1 VAALICCA
9 LIGSI
14 MIVAHGTAAQ
24 TANLA
29 LNRPVTASSAENAGT
44 AATAAVDG
52 NTGTRWSSAFSDP
65 QWIRVDLGATQS
77 IGRVVL
83 RWEGAYG
90 RAYQIQ
96 VSNDGATWTNLF
108 STTTGD
114 GGVDDLSVSGSG
126 RYVRMY
132 GTQRATGYGY
142 SLWEFEVYPGA
153 ATPTATP
160 TTAPATCGTANAA
173 LTRPATTSST
183 ENAGTPAPAA
193 VDGNTGTRWSSAASD
208 PQWLQI
214 DLGSTQTVC
223 RVVLRWEA
231 AYGRAYQIQV
241 SNDGTTWTNLFSTT
255 TGDGGV
261 DDLSVS
267 GSGRY
272 VRMYGTARATAYGY
286 SLWEF
291 EVYVTGAVTTPTPT
305 ATPTT
310 PGVIDFG
317 PNVAIFDPSMS
328 SATIQA
334 KLNSVFA
341 TQESNQFGLERN
353 ALLFKPGVYSVDANI
368 GFNTQIAGLGLSPD
382 DVTINGYVRAE
393 ADWFGDNGTQNFWR
407 FAENMSVTPP
417 DGNNRWAVSQAAP
430 FRRMH
435 VRGALQLDP
444 RNHGWSSGGFLAD
457 SKIDGQVASGSQQQ
471 YMTRNS
477 QIGGWSN
484 CVWNCV
490 FVGVSGA
497 PAQTFPNPP
506 YTTVAQAPVIREK
519 PFLYINS
526 AGAYQVFVP
535 ALRTNVSGTSWF
547 AQTPQGASLPISQ
560 FYIVKPGATAA
571 DINAALAQG
580 KDLLVT
586 PGVYHLNQ
594 TINITR
600 ANTVVLGLGLATF
613 IPDNG
618 VVAIKVADVDG
629 VKLAGLLIDAG
640 TTNSPIL
647 IEVGPPGSS
656 ASHAAN
662 PTSLHDVFA
671 RIGGAVA
678 GKATVSL
685 SVNSSNVIIDH
696 TWLWRGDHGSGI
708 GWTVNTADNGLVVNG
723 ANVTAYGLFV
733 EHYQKYNV
741 IWNGN
746 GGRTYMFQNELP
758 YDPPNQAS
766 WMNGT
771 GRGYAAYKVANSVTT
786 HEAWG
791 VGSYCYFN
799 VDPSIVA
806 DRGFEVPN
814 TPGVKFHGLL
824 TVSLGGNGVITNV
837 INTTGGPAQGTATV
851 PSYVTNYP

>member
-1 VAALICCA
+1 
-9 LIGSI
+9 
-14 MIVAHGTAAQ
+14 
-24 TANLA
+24 
-29 LNRPVTASSAENAGT
+29 
-44 AATAAVDG
+44 
-52 NTGTRWSSAFSDP
+52 
-65 QWIRVDLGATQS
+65 
-77 IGRVVL
+77 
-83 RWEGAYG
+83 
-90 RAYQIQ
+90 
-96 VSNDGATWTNLF
+96 
-108 STTTGD
+108 
-114 GGVDDLSVSGSG
+114 
-126 RYVRMY
+126 
-132 GTQRATGYGY
+132 QRATGYGY
-142 SLWEFEVYPGA
+142 SLWELEVFV
-153 ATPTATP
+153 
-160 TTAPATCGTANAA
+160 
-173 LTRPATTSST
+173 
-183 ENAGTPAPAA
+183 AGTTPSP
-193 VDGNTGTRWSSAASD
+193 
-208 PQWLQI
+208 
-214 DLGSTQTVC
+214 
-223 RVVLRWEA
+223 
-231 AYGRAYQIQV
+231 
-241 SNDGTTWTNLFSTT
+241 
-255 TGDGGV
+255 
-261 DDLSVS
+261 
-267 GSGRY
+267 
-272 VRMYGTARATAYGY
+272 
-286 SLWEF
+286 
-291 EVYVTGAVTTPTPT
+291 TPTPP
-305 ATPTT
+305 PTT
-310 PGVIDFG
+310 GPVDFG

-341 TQESNQFGLERN
+341 TQERNQFGMERN
-353 ALLFKPGVYSVDANI
+353 ALLFKPGTYSVDANI
-368 GFNTQIAGLGLSPD
+368 GFNTQIAGLGFSPD

-435 VRGALQLDP
+435 VRGQLQLDP

-457 SKIDGQVASGSQQQ
+457 SKIDGQVFAGSQQQ

-477 QIGGWSN
+477 QIGSWSN

-506 YTTVAQAPVIREK
+506 YTTIAQTPVIREK
-519 PFLYINS
+519 PFLYIDS
-526 AGAYQVFVP
+526 AGNYQVFVP
-535 ALRTNVSGTSWF
+535 ALRTNASGTTWSG
-547 AQTPQGASLPISQ
+547 QTPQGTSIPISQ
-560 FYIVKPGATAA
+560 FFIVKPGATAA
-571 DINAALAQG
+571 DMNNALAQG
-580 KDLLVT
+580 KNLLIT
-586 PGVYHLNQ
+586 PGVYHLSQ
-594 TINITR
+594 TINVTR
-600 ANTVVLGLGLATF
+600 ANTVVLGMGLATL

-618 VVAIKVADVDG
+618 IVALKVADVDG
-629 VKLAGLLIDAG
+629 VKIAGILIDAG

-647 IEVGPPGSS
+647 MEVGPPGSS

-685 SVNSSNVIIDH
+685 VINSSNVIIDH

-708 GWTVNTADNGLVVNG
+708 GWTVNTADNGLIVNG
-723 ANVTAYGLFV
+723 SNVTAYGLFV

-766 WMNGT
+766 WMNGS
-771 GRGYAAYKVANSVTT
+771 GRGYAAYKVANTVTS

-814 TPGVKFHGLL
+814 TAGVRFHNLL

-837 INTTGGPAQGTATV
+837 INTTGAPAQGTATV
-851 PSYVTNYP
+851 PSYVVNYP